1 MEPFHDIYRK
11 EDPPAFLRRRKR
23 RIQDSDGPSPSKGT
37 DPQQKD
43 SRPEPWARHG
53 SSERPESRSHRS
65 RRHHHQHGNLASRL
79 LWSGVAAVVIA
90 YVLVL
95 AGSVLRSDKKAR
107 KVASA
112 AATSSAPATV
122 ALSSNAMAE
131 AASIHERIAAWTRLP
146 DAMLQAQTQQDRGL
160 LDDAEAALKKAL
172 ETSPH
177 ALAIQARLAKLY
189 VEQKKC
195 AQATE
200 LLVRVLDAN
209 PDDVPARLLLA
220 TCYDSQTN
228 YAASLAVAN
237 WVLDVDPGSILANR
251 IAADAYLNTDRTA
264 LAIPHL
270 KKLVSLERD
279 NIVAQNK
286 LGVAYS
292 LMGEYVKAIQLFN
305 GVLDKNAADSTTYYN
320 LAVCYAKQ
328 SMTDQAVETLARAQA
343 LFPKDFVNTWMQ
355 SRDFDPIRNESLFVA
370 LLSQATAPAKK
381 KSGDDA
387 PQEEKAA
394 KLAPEAAQP

>member
-11 EDPPAFLRRRKR
+11 EDPPVFLSRRKR
-23 RIQDSDGPSPSKGT
+23 RIQDSDGPDPSKGT
-37 DPQQKD
+37 NPQNKD
-43 SRPEPWARHG
+43 SRPEPWARHRT
-53 SSERPESRSHRS
+53 SERTESRVHRS
-65 RRHHHQHGNLASRL
+65 RRHHSQHGNLASRI
-79 LWSGVAAVVIA
+79 LWTGAAVVVIA
-90 YVLVL
+90 YVFVL
-95 AGSVLRSDKKAR
+95 AASVLRGDKKS
-107 KVASA
+107 KKSSPVATASVA
-112 AATSSAPATV
+112 AAVTP
-122 ALSSNAMAE
+122 SSNAVAE
-131 AASIHERIAAWTRLP
+131 AASIQERIAAWNRLP
-146 DAMLQAQTQQDRGL
+146 DAVLQAQTQQDRGL

-172 ETSPH
+172 ETSPN
-177 ALAIQARLAKLY
+177 ALAIQSRLARLY
-189 VEQKKC
+189 IEQKKC
-195 AQATE
+195 AQASE

-270 KKLVSLERD
+270 KKLVSLERE

-292 LMGEYVKAIQLFN
+292 VMGEYVKAIQLFQ

-343 LFPKDFVNTWMQ
+343 LFPRDFVNTWMQ
-355 SRDFDPIRNESLFVA
+355 SRDFDPIRNDPLFAA
-370 LLSQATAPAKK
+370 LVSQSTKPAKAK
-381 KSGDDA
+381 TDDA
-387 PQEEKAA
+387 EQEEKPAQ
-394 KLAPEAAQP
+394 LAPGAAQP